1 MMVRAMIARWLVVV
15 SLALLATLS
24 LAVVAL
30 AQPAHAAG
38 TRAEVLLVQDD
49 DDDGGDDDG
58 GRDDDGDDDDGGG
71 RGDDDGRD
79 DDDDGVGEVPRGGVD
94 TGAGGT
100 APTSAGT
107 LPYALGGGAALAGLA
122 GLGAALWRRARSEA

>member
-49 DDDGGDDDG
+49 DDDGDDDDG
-58 GRDDDGDDDDGGG
+58 GRDDDGDDDGGGG
-71 RGDDDGRD
+71 RDDGGRD
-79 DDDDGVGEVPRGGVD
+79 DGGVGEVPRGGVD

-107 LPYALGGGAALAGLA
+107 LPYALGGGAVLAGLA